1 MNSRKL
7 FFLFIVSFSL
17 IVSKQSFSQ
26 HILGA
31 VSAGVNLSQVD
42 GDEVYGFKKVGFNG
56 GPSVIIPFG
65 KDKKWSVTLELL
77 FSQLGS
83 RQKSDYSPS
92 DTIIKK
98 DSLKFYDGYR
108 LSLNYVQIP
117 VIVHFTDKKLIA
129 GGLGFQYGQLV
140 GVTEY
145 EDYNDV
151 RGFVRSKTTLLGSN
165 AQYAR
170 SDLQALADIRVRLY
184 RGLWFNARYSYS
196 MFSIRHRQFMNPF
209 YYNTW
214 WRQQYNNV
222 ITFRLTYV
230 FNDILPD
237 KYKKK
242 SKENTN

>member
-1 MNSRKL
+1 MNARR
-7 FFLFIVSFSL
+7 FIFLFIVSFSL
-17 IVSKQSFSQ
+17 IVSEQSFSQ

-42 GDEVYGFKKVGFNG
+42 GDEVYGFNKVGFNG

-77 FSQLGS
+77 YSQLGS
-83 RQKSDYSPS
+83 RQKSEYSPT
-92 DTIIKK
+92 DTVIKK
-98 DSLKFYDGYR
+98 DSMKFYDGYR

-117 VIVHFTDKKLIA
+117 VIVHFTDKRFIA

-145 EDYNDV
+145 EDYNDI
-151 RGFVRSKTTLLGSN
+151 RGFVRTNTTLHGPYS
-165 AQYAR
+165 R
-170 SDLQALADIRVRLY
+170 GDFEVLADLRVRIY
-184 RGLWFNARYSYS
+184 QGFWFNARYSYS
-196 MFSIRHRQFMNPF
+196 MASIRTREFVNPF
-209 YYNTW
+209 FGNSW
-214 WRQQYNNV
+214 LRKQYNNV
-222 ITFRLTYV
+222 ISLRVVYI